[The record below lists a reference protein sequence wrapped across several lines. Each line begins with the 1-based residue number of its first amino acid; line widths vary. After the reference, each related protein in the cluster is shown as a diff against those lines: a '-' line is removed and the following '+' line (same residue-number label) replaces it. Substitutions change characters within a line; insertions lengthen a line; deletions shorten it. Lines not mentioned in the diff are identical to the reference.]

1 MDSKRKYE
9 QCAYPGIPWD
19 QRSGRNVAKCG
30 ECVFPLASLTTE
42 NIKEFIF
49 NVFVGILFESEIKYA
64 VENYLVIGNS
74 NHYYTDN
81 SLSKGAIKTYLL
93 IVSCLFYKTTSSDI
107 VKVI

>member
-9 QCAYPGIPWD
+9 QCAYPGIPWN
-19 QRSGRNVAKCG
+19 QRAGRNFAKCG

-42 NIKEFIF
+42 DIKEFIF

-64 VENYLVIGNS
+64 VENYLVIGDPK
-74 NHYYTDN
+74 YYYIDN
-81 SLSKGAIKTYLL
+81 SLSKGAIKTHLL
-93 IVSCLFYKTTSSDI
+93 IVSCFYMTTSSNI

>member
-1 MDSKRKYE
+1 MCLSGHSLRSKVWKKCCE
-9 QCAYPGIPWD
+9 
-19 QRSGRNVAKCG
+19 CG

-81 SLSKGAIKTYLL
+81 NLSKGAIKTYLL

>member
-1 MDSKRKYE
+1 M
-9 QCAYPGIPWD
+9 
-19 QRSGRNVAKCG
+19 
-30 ECVFPLASLTTE
+30 TTGD
-42 NIKEFIF
+42 IKEFNF
-49 NVFVGILFESEIKYA
+49 NVFVGILFQSEIKYA

-81 SLSKGAIKTYLL
+81 NLSKGAIKTYLL

>member
-9 QCAYPGIPWD
+9 QCAYQGIPGN
-19 QRSGRNVAKCG
+19 QRTGSNFAKCG

-49 NVFVGILFESEIKYA
+49 NVFMGILFESEIKYA

-74 NHYYTDN
+74 KYYYLDH
-81 SLSKGAIKTYLL
+81 SFSKGAIKTYLH
-93 IVSCLFYKTTSSDI
+93 IVSCVYTTTSSDI